1 MNKPLTDILDIYRI
15 ASRENCALDDAARS
29 LAKKNDADCS
39 ELLSSCMRALNIN
52 KDTFSNFLESDNAF
66 NFKNFLI
73 RRFPAHQGH
82 IIKFFNSYEDT
93 SDIPILDFTKIIK
106 PLSPLEKK
114 SFNSRVIW
122 SSLKENFEDW
132 IARNDMPQDVKDE
145 LKGWIRRIE
154 DHNS

>member
-1 MNKPLTDILDIYRI
+1 MNKPLTNILDIYRI
-15 ASRENCALDDAARS
+15 AVQEHCNLDDAVKS
-29 LAKKNDADCS
+29 FAKKKNI
-39 ELLSSCMRALNIN
+39 EYNEILSSCTRAMNIN
-52 KDTFSNFLESDNAF
+52 KDTFNNFLESDAF

-73 RRFPAHQGH
+73 RRFPEHQNQ
-82 IIKFFNSYEDT
+82 IIRFFNSYEDT

-114 SFNSRVIW
+114 SFNSHVIW

-145 LKGWIRRIE
+145 LKGWIRKIE
-154 DHNS
+154 DHTI